1 MPGLTYTFPDGQPE
15 TIQKAIELLRATP
28 AGQKA
33 LASLME
39 GLLEFGEEVSNHV
52 FPDKRGDQ
60 AQAFCDLVV
69 IAITYGLTE
78 DVFIA
83 IREQMRK

>member
-1 MPGLTYTFPDGQPE
+1 MPGRTYTFPDGQPE
-15 TIQKAIELLRATP
+15 TIQKAIELLKATP

-33 LASLME
+33 LACLME
-39 GLLEFGEEVSNHV
+39 GLLEFGEQVSNHV